1 MEDVNKFRTSHK
13 DRNHTPRQEGK
24 ITQVKVAPDD
34 ITVWGNLK
42 RGVAQT
48 KTIKKRSQEDRRVR
62 QRRQT
67 AREVVRHIKMDQA
80 PTEVEMERVI
90 EREEVWKSSHD

>member
-1 MEDVNKFRTSHK
+1 M
-13 DRNHTPRQEGK
+13 
-24 ITQVKVAPDD
+24 
-34 ITVWGNLK
+34 
-42 RGVAQT
+42 
-48 KTIKKRSQEDRRVR
+48 R